1 MKAIKYWLFL
11 FLVVGMATG
20 CDLLKSEKEKEDEGP
35 KMASP
40 LTLKI
45 NTFIKEVMTDVY
57 LWYDKMPAIDEK
69 YETDSKAYFEKLL
82 YSEDKWSFITDDI
95 KSFENSIQGI
105 EKTYGYSLAFGA
117 FSNAPGTYFAIVEYV
132 YPNTPASKAG
142 FNRGDLIVK
151 INGQNITIDNYQN
164 LLSGT
169 DITVTRGILS
179 GGAISQGITLSM
191 VAEELKLDPVLM
203 YKIIER
209 EGHKIGYLLYLQFI
223 SSYNSTSLSKAL
235 QYFSDNQV
243 TDLVLDLRYNPGGET
258 TAAQYI
264 CSSLAP
270 LSVVNNKSMRVSYQ
284 WNNKY
289 QAYWIS
295 KKRDDQLGIYFD
307 PTVPVKL
314 NLNKVHILTGNNT
327 ASASELTITGLEP
340 YLDVVLVGDTTYGK
354 YTGSFTIKPSEWY
367 DKPSVYADFENW
379 GLQPI
384 IIRFA
389 NSQGVTNFTNGFA
402 PDFVVGD
409 ALLPAYPL
417 GDISEPLLKKAVEN
431 ITGKTIS
438 AMKKAQVPFQY
449 KIIDRGFSRFD
460 HLKRNLFIDHPMEE
474 PHFTADKSST
484 Q

>member
-1 MKAIKYWLFL
+1 
-11 FLVVGMATG
+11 
-20 CDLLKSEKEKEDEGP
+20 
-35 KMASP
+35 
-40 LTLKI
+40 
-45 NTFIKEVMTDVY
+45 
-57 LWYDKMPAIDEK
+57 
-69 YETDSKAYFEKLL
+69 
-82 YSEDKWSFITDDI
+82 
-95 KSFENSIQGI
+95 
-105 EKTYGYSLAFGA
+105 
-117 FSNAPGTYFAIVEYV
+117 
-132 YPNTPASKAG
+132 
-142 FNRGDLIVK
+142 
-151 INGQNITIDNYQN
+151 
-164 LLSGT
+164 
-169 DITVTRGILS
+169 
-179 GGAISQGITLSM
+179 
-191 VAEELKLDPVLM
+191 
-203 YKIIER
+203 
-209 EGHKIGYLLYLQFI
+209 
-223 SSYNSTSLSKAL
+223 
-235 QYFSDNQV
+235 
-243 TDLVLDLRYNPGGET
+243 
-258 TAAQYI
+258 
-264 CSSLAP
+264 
-270 LSVVNNKSMRVSYQ
+270 
-284 WNNKY
+284 
-289 QAYWIS
+289 
-295 KKRDDQLGIYFD
+295 
-307 PTVPVKL
+307 
-314 NLNKVHILTGNNT
+314 
-327 ASASELTITGLEP
+327 LTITGLEP

>member
-11 FLVVGMATG
+11 FLVAGMTAG
-20 CDLLKSEKEKEDEGP
+20 CDLLKNDEEEEEEEQ

-57 LWYDKMPAIDEK
+57 LWYDKMPSIDEK
-69 YETDSKAYFEKLL
+69 YETDSKAYFDKLL

-95 KSFENSIQGI
+95 KSFENSTQGI
-105 EKTYGYSLAFGA
+105 EKTFGYSLAFGA

-151 INGQNITIDNYQN
+151 INGGNITADNYRS

-169 DITVTRGILS
+169 DITVTKGVLS
-179 GGAISQGITLSM
+179 GSGISQGISLSM
-191 VAEELKLDPVLM
+191 VAEELNLDPVLM

-209 EGHKIGYLLYLQFI
+209 EGHKIGYMLYLQFI
-223 SSYNSTSLSKAL
+223 SSYNGTSVSKAL
-235 QYFSDNQV
+235 QHFRDNQV

-264 CSSLAP
+264 CSSIAP
-270 LSVVNNKSMRVSYQ
+270 QSVVENKSMLVSYQ

-295 KKRDDQLGIYFD
+295 KKRDDQLGVYFD

-314 NLNKVHILTGNNT
+314 GLSKIHILTGNNT

-367 DKPSVYADFENW
+367 DKPSDYTDFENW
-379 GLQPI
+379 GMQPI

-417 GDISEPLLKKAVEN
+417 GDLSEPLLKKAVEN

-438 AMKKAQVPFQY
+438 AMKKAQVSFQY
-449 KIIDRGFSRFD
+449 EIIDRGFSRFD
-460 HLKRNLFIDHPMEE
+460 PLKRNLFIGNLRDIPRS
-474 PHFTADKSST
+474 TADNSSVR
-484 Q
+484 